1 MSVSKKTAVWLS
13 ALPILILP
21 AAVALAHPGH
31 LGHDPS
37 GNMLLLG
44 LQHPLTGMDHLLA
57 MLGVGMWSALTH
69 RTLREAILTPLGF
82 CAALLAGAWLA
93 MMGMRL
99 PGVEPMIMASLLML
113 GLFVAS
119 RTAMRSWVSMCL
131 VGFFALFHGLA
142 HGVALSAGSGVE
154 AYLAGFLATSLA
166 LHGLGLYTGFHVKH
180 SQWLSRIF
188 GAGIAAYGA
197 LLFIGI

>member
-1 MSVSKKTAVWLS
+1 
-13 ALPILILP
+13 
-21 AAVALAHPGH
+21 
-31 LGHDPS
+31 
-37 GNMLLLG
+37 
-44 LQHPLTGMDHLLA
+44 
-57 MLGVGMWSALTH
+57 
-69 RTLREAILTPLGF
+69 
-82 CAALLAGAWLA
+82 
-93 MMGMRL
+93 
-99 PGVEPMIMASLLML
+99 
-113 GLFVAS
+113 
-119 RTAMRSWVSMCL
+119 MCL